1 MKIKHIEAQVDVCC
15 KSGRNYRMP
24 QSDFNE
30 LKEHIAPVA
39 AVSAIEWNSC
49 LPAGW
54 ELRFNSFNSGKW
66 HVFTDEGTHNGGFN
80 SPWEA
85 IAGTMKTYRTM
96 MKTYRTMWK
105 ATLDG

>member
-39 AVSAIEWNSC
+39 AVSEMEWSSC

-54 ELRFNSFNSGKW
+54 ELRFNSFNSGRW
-66 HVFTDEGTHNGGFN
+66 HVFTDEGTHNGAFN

-85 IAGTMKTYRTM
+85 IAGTMKSYR
-96 MKTYRTMWK
+96 KMWK
-105 ATLDG
+105 ESLDG